1 MQCSQYSYSPRT
13 PNVVLVA
20 PQQNESAIRT
30 SWSAKQVSN
39 RWHATSHLHPMVVVY
54 LRAHPLCPC
63 VHTWWPMLIAVSG
76 ERKNLTPLVLVGLPY
91 FTLLQLLVNHSIP
104 AHDTI
109 RKVGNTAAAAA
120 IPASHT

>member
-1 MQCSQYSYSPRT
+1 
-13 PNVVLVA
+13 
-20 PQQNESAIRT
+20 
-30 SWSAKQVSN
+30 
-39 RWHATSHLHPMVVVY
+39 
-54 LRAHPLCPC
+54 
-63 VHTWWPMLIAVSG
+63 MLIAVSG